1 MNRNKLKENLSCLNG
16 TDIDILMYLT
26 EESIDW
32 FKNPKRTD
40 SEIER
45 KLNNSFPDYTDDHPM
60 IKLYHRILDG
70 VYDAQFFN
78 ERRFN
83 EGLEGLVK
91 QVNKLYADPAT
102 TNDFFII
109 LKAIIE
115 RDFKGIVDY
124 YDLDDNLT
132 LDEFLKSVQTEYI
145 DVLIDWFE
153 EDHLKTIIMFCMND
167 YIQ

>member
-1 MNRNKLKENLSCLNG
+1 MNRNKLTENLSRLNE
-16 TDIDILMYLT
+16 TDIDILTYLT

-32 FKNPKRTD
+32 FNNPKRTD

-45 KLNNSFPDYTDDHPM
+45 KLSDSFPDYTDDHPM
-60 IKLYHRILDG
+60 TKLYYKILDG

-78 ERRFN
+78 ERSFS
-83 EGLEGLVK
+83 ETVEGLVK

-109 LKAIIE
+109 LGAIIE
-115 RDFKGIVDY
+115 RDFEGIVDY

-132 LDEFLKSVQTEYI
+132 LDEFLKSAPTEYI
-145 DVLIDWFE
+145 DVLADWLE
-153 EDHLKTIIMFCMND
+153 EDDLKTIIMFCAF
-167 YIQ
+167 

>member
-1 MNRNKLKENLSCLNG
+1 MNRNKLTENLSRLNE
-16 TDIDILMYLT
+16 TDIDILTYLT

-32 FKNPKRTD
+32 FNNPKRTD
-40 SEIER
+40 SEIEH

-70 VYDAQFFN
+70 VYDGQFFN
-78 ERRFN
+78 ERRFGYGD
-83 EGLEGLVK
+83 EAFFILVR

-109 LKAIIE
+109 LKALIE
-115 RDFKGIVDY
+115 RDFECIVDY

-145 DVLIDWFE
+145 DVLADWLE
-153 EDHLKTIIMFCMND
+153 EDDLKTIIMFCAV
-167 YIQ
+167 

>member
-1 MNRNKLKENLSCLNG
+1 MNRNKLKENLSRLNE
-16 TDIDILMYLT
+16 TDIDILTYLT

-32 FKNPKRTD
+32 FNDSKRTD

-45 KLNNSFPDYTDDHPM
+45 KLSNSFPDYTDDHPM

-78 ERRFN
+78 ERLFGYSKG
-83 EGLEGLVK
+83 ELVK

-109 LKAIIE
+109 LKALIE
-115 RDFKGIVDY
+115 REFEGIVDY

-132 LDEFLKSVQTEYI
+132 LDKFLKSIQTEYI
-145 DVLIDWFE
+145 DVLADWLE
-153 EDHLKTIIMFCMND
+153 EKDLKTIIMFCAV
-167 YIQ
+167 